1 MSEKNQLD
9 NNASSQLNTLWGLIP
24 LIIAVCVL
32 LLTSSYWRVP
42 SYPLVDAPRALLLNV
57 ELCNILTWM
66 QVILCIKIAFVAVRC
81 PLQNAGRPVESDISA
96 VFLNIVQT
104 LCCKFGVYWRSFNN
118 MKFSWKIHHMM
129 FKRKGGR
136 GGQRLFEQCS
146 KKLHFSYGTASL
158 RGIYI

>member
-9 NNASSQLNTLWGLIP
+9 NNASSQLNTLWGIIP
-24 LIIAVCVL
+24 MIISVCVL

-129 FKRKGGR
+129 FKRKGG
-136 GGQRLFEQCS
+136 GGSKAFWTMLKKNCTFLTGRLP
-146 KKLHFSYGTASL
+146 
-158 RGIYI
+158 